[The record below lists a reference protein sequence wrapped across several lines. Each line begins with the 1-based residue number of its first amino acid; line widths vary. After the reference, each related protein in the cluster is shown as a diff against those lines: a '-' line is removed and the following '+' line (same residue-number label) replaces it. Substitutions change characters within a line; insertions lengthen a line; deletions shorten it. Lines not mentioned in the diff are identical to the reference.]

1 MFSIISQ
8 LLGSIP
14 NQRTRYLALV
24 ALAALIVC
32 AALLGADQTDD

>member
-1 MFSIISQ
+1 MFSILSQ
-8 LLGSIP
+8 LLGLVP

-32 AALLGADQTDD
+32 AAFLGIDSTDD